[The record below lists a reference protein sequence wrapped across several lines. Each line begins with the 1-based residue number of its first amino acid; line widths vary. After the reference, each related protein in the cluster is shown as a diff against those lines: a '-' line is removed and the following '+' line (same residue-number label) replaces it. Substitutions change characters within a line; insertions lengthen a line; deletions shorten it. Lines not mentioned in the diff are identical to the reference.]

1 MALFGKKKPVEETLA
16 EGRTL
21 FEQGNR
27 KKAFLTLHGL
37 AAKGNPEACYYIGR
51 YYLEEQQ
58 NPELGES
65 FLQKAAKG
73 GYVGAAEILA
83 KQFGPKLDTADES
96 SESEG
101 TRPLQA
107 TKETEKK
114 TSAAEQQAMSKE
126 ETEALLK
133 KATNAYKSGE
143 YETAIHIWRDL
154 AEKGD
159 AQAQNNLGVC
169 YVKGDG
175 TGRDIPTAV
184 VWFRRAAEQGYAKA
198 MWNLGRIME
207 QDNGVGPD
215 LAEAARWYRMAAE
228 NGHSRAAVNLGL
240 AYDNGDGVRKDATE
254 AVRWY
259 QMAANL
265 GDAVGMRY
273 LGISY
278 EEGSGVGKDLQR
290 AFALYRQASDLGDEL
305 SMYYVGLGYEKG
317 IGIPQDLKQ
326 AETWYRK
333 AADQGEARGAAAL
346 SLLYLEGR
354 GVEENLEE
362 ALRWAEQAQK
372 GGFQKADELLEK
384 VQRAK
389 GAAHNAREEA
399 KRKAEEE
406 AKQAEKKPPQE
417 TVAPDRGPLSSEE
430 AYAEG
435 MRQFRGGNYEAAL
448 PLLERVCPFF
458 GPRKNRYPDAQA
470 ALAQLQERGIC
481 TEQDEDEALWRY
493 RIAARAGNPDGAEG
507 LMRLLTGNEKGTP
520 EECQLVLNYL
530 KTAFPS
536 GKEAEKRTWEE
547 NLEKAREREK
557 INQLELTDNHVYEL
571 YKACLATDET
581 PENDR
586 WSDYDTNKLQE
597 NKERI
602 RFLLGQLA
610 CVHQKTDE
618 TVPIPIDEKLCIDYR
633 GKKWAFDLGNPIRLL
648 NMGIRTNDVYL
659 KKEGEAETVT
669 FGYSVSKTLSPKD
682 PEFSLWFLIWQGNKK
697 AVDGKY
703 AEAYQFYTKAAEAG
717 YPKGE
722 YELGYYYGSERL
734 SQGAGIQKD
743 DEKSYQW
750 YKKAADQGYTPA
762 QIACGTIF
770 RDGIGR
776 KIDYDQALAWY
787 QKAADQGD
795 SNAVSACETVRNM
808 IEAQKG
814 DKEAQFKTGKFYLNK
829 WDTKASVSLPWF
841 EKSAAKKHQDAN
853 FYCGIIYGLLLEPK
867 DQDQEKA
874 LHYLQAA
881 DRLGHA
887 LSGKIAKLM
896 RPGGLFNKEKKTC
909 QQALELLLH
918 DYGEEKISH
927 EDMKLLLDLYMVLPQ
942 SVKAEMHAAQAK
954 RLRALANRL

>member
-1 MALFGKKKPVEETLA
+1 MALFGKKKPVEEILA

-37 AAKGNPEACYYIGR
+37 ATKGNPEACYYIGR

-58 NPELGES
+58 NPELGGS

-83 KQFGPKLDTADES
+83 KQLE
-96 SESEG
+96 
-101 TRPLQA
+101 
-107 TKETEKK
+107 KE
-114 TSAAEQQAMSKE
+114 TSAAEQRAMSKE

-143 YETAIHIWRDL
+143 YETAIHIWRNL

-175 TGRDIPTAV
+175 TERDIPTAV
-184 VWFRRAAEQGYAKA
+184 FWFRKAAEQGYVKA

-240 AYDNGDGVRKDATE
+240 AYDNGDGVRKDPAE

-259 QMAANL
+259 QMAA
-265 GDAVGMRY
+265 D
-273 LGISY
+273 
-278 EEGSGVGKDLQR
+278 Q
-290 AFALYRQASDLGDEL
+290 GDEL
-305 SMYYVGLGYEKG
+305 GMYYVGLGYEKG

-326 AETWYRK
+326 ATAWYRK

-389 GAAHNAREEA
+389 EAAHNVQEEE

-417 TVAPDRGPLSSEE
+417 TVAPDRGSLSSEE

-448 PLLERVCPFF
+448 PLLERVCPLL

-520 EECQLVLNYL
+520 EECQLILNYL

-547 NLEKAREREK
+547 NLEKAQEREK
-557 INQLELTDNHVYEL
+557 INRLELTDNHVYEL

-633 GKKWAFDLGNPIRLL
+633 GKKWAFDLSNPIRLL
-648 NMGIRTNDVYL
+648 NMGIGTNDVYL

-829 WDTKASVSLPWF
+829 WDTKVSVSLPWF
-841 EKSAAKKHQDAN
+841 EKAAAKKHQDAN

-881 DRLGHA
+881 DRQGHA
-887 LSGKIAKLM
+887 LSGKIAKVM

-918 DYGEEKISH
+918 DYGAEKISH
-927 EDMKLLLDLYMVLPQ
+927 EDMKLLLDLYTVLPQ